1 MRKALRILPAVLL
14 AGLFVFGLA
23 TGVARDFSLTEL
35 KAHHHE
41 LHLYAIAHP
50 AGAAAVFVGVFV
62 VAVASGLPIALI
74 LTVASGTIFGPLIGS
89 GLTMFSATVG
99 ATLTYGAAR
108 MAVGSRLES
117 RMEQMGGRMR
127 RIIDGFE
134 RNTFT
139 HILTMRLIPLFPFS
153 PVNIAAGLAR
163 VPLRPFVLATL
174 VGEVPTALIY
184 ASFGAGLGR
193 ALNAGG
199 KPGLA
204 NLQDPWLVA
213 PLVGLALLSL
223 VPTAIG
229 WWNRRRGAPPSP

>member
-1 MRKALRILPAVLL
+1 MRNALRILPAVLL
-14 AGLFVFGLA
+14 ASLFGIGLA
-23 TGVARDFSLTEL
+23 TGVARDFSLTAL

-50 AGAAAVFVGVFV
+50 VGAAAVFVGLFV
-62 VAVASGLPIALI
+62 AAVASGLPIALI
-74 LTVASGTIFGPLIGS
+74 LTVASGTIFGPPIGM

-108 MAVGSRLES
+108 MAVGSRLEA
-117 RMEQMGGRMR
+117 RMERMGGRMR
-127 RIIDGFE
+127 RLIEGFE
-134 RNTFT
+134 RNTFA

-184 ASFGAGLGR
+184 TSFGAGLGR

-213 PLVGLALLSL
+213 PMAGLALLSL
-223 VPTAIG
+223 APSAIAR
-229 WWNRRRGAPPSP
+229 WNRRRGSTPSP